1 MRNRLVDTIRNLAI
15 PATLFLGSALLL
27 AQTSELPKAA
37 HSSTSAPQAAPPGA
51 QTAAKTSDL
60 SGIWAITTGQPSWDP
75 SDPPGKKPDQLPM
88 TPWAREKF
96 RTVRPAF
103 GANQTFDNPNDPTE
117 KYCDPPGL
125 TRLYNFPWQFTIVQ
139 TPASVFILYE
149 YVHVWR
155 VVTMDRPHPKDPDA
169 TWLGDSVG
177 KYENGALVID
187 TIGLND
193 KTWLDLV
200 GHPHSD
206 ALHTVER
213 LRRIDHDTLQLELT
227 IEDPKAYTKSWTSKR
242 IFKLSSVP
250 LGETMCSLS
259 EIQAFQKNI
268 MDRTVPSPPA
278 K

>member
-1 MRNRLVDTIRNLAI
+1 MRNRLVNTIRNFAI
-15 PATLFLGSALLL
+15 PATLFLASPLLL

-37 HSSTSAPQAAPPGA
+37 QSSKA
-51 QTAAKTSDL
+51 QTAAQASDL
-60 SGIWAITTGQPSWDP
+60 SGIWSISTGQPSWDP
-75 SDPPGKKPDQLPM
+75 SDGPGAKPDQLPM

-96 RTVRPAF
+96 RAARPAF
-103 GANQTFDNPNDPTE
+103 GANQTFENPNDPTE

-125 TRLYNFPWQFTIVQ
+125 TRLYNFPWHFTVVQ
-139 TPASVFILYE
+139 TPANVFIIFE
-149 YVHVWR
+149 YFHIWR
-155 VVTMDRPHPKDPDA
+155 VVTMDRPHPKDPDS

-193 KTWLDLV
+193 KSWLDLV

-213 LRRIDHDTLQLELT
+213 LTRIDRDTLQLELT

-242 IFKLSSVP
+242 MFKRSSEP
-250 LGETMCSLS
+250 LGETMCSIS
-259 EIQAFQKNI
+259 EMQNFEKNI
-268 MDRTVPSPPA
+268 MDRTLPSQPA